1 MIRGG
6 AKLEISLHPRLVA
19 NDVSMSNRP
28 GTGSAPLATAKQV
41 AVQLDLL
48 PLLSGRYEVTR
59 LELVEPVIALATDA
73 QGRGNWEFDAVATP
87 AAAGATARSS
97 AGVLEAL
104 SIDRLDVDKGAI
116 TYRDAKSGKVTAIAV
131 DKLSLVMPSPEA
143 AIRVE
148 FRGEVNTIAMDLK
161 GELGALH
168 ALAARRWP
176 YPVDVAGKIAGRDTA
191 LKAQIRVEQNTTAF
205 DGLDLA
211 YGGRAV
217 KGRVAYTAGG
227 ARPRV
232 VADISVD
239 TFPVN
244 HLIGPQAMVLPR
256 AQPLCWF
263 LGGRFYRL

>member
-1 MIRGG
+1 
-6 AKLEISLHPRLVA
+6 
-19 NDVSMSNRP
+19 
-28 GTGSAPLATAKQV
+28 
-41 AVQLDLL
+41 
-48 PLLSGRYEVTR
+48 
-59 LELVEPVIALATDA
+59 
-73 QGRGNWEFDAVATP
+73 
-87 AAAGATARSS
+87 
-97 AGVLEAL
+97 
-104 SIDRLDVDKGAI
+104 
-116 TYRDAKSGKVTAIAV
+116 
-131 DKLSLVMPSPEA
+131 MPSPEA

-176 YPVDVAGKIAGRDTA
+176 YPVDVAGKIAGRETA

-227 ARPRV
+227 ARPRL

-239 TFPVN
+239 ALSAADLDVRGIQ
-244 HLIGPQAMVLPR
+244 LQKGIGDRCR
-256 AQPLCWF
+256 AKS
-263 LGGRFYRL
+263 